1 VPTSFIEIKFAIRRL
16 LRRPA
21 ISLVAIFSLSLGISA
36 TISVLSLLEHIV
48 LHPFPYRNADRIV
61 ELTYR
66 EKLEIEYTP
75 AILREQIQQLRQAQ
89 SIEELVEM
97 DERPEAETTSG
108 IPQDVDVLFLSGNA
122 FEFFGVPALLGRTF
136 LPSDAPDNRTPQPVV
151 VFSYQYWQKRFNRNP
166 EVVGQTFRLGGR
178 AYTILGIMPR
188 TFTWWDCDVYV
199 PLDESDPSAKSFM
212 TVLRIRNG
220 FTKRQAAAE
229 ILPIFEQMRREH
241 PSLEQTAV
249 DLNSINDRFKR
260 SLGRA
265 LYLILAA
272 VILLLGIGCLNVSIL
287 LLAHGA
293 SRQQEFALRM
303 ALGATVGKIARQS
316 LTEATLISL
325 FGTLIGLV
333 ISWRTLP
340 IVTAFLPWQLFPNGL
355 HVPLDARVFL
365 LSAAL
370 ALSTCLAIALL
381 PAFQAARTDLR
392 QLLHSGL
399 QVAGPTIWMQV
410 TYLILVSIQIALSIV
425 LVTTTA
431 TAIDNYRALL
441 AVPLGYDPDHLADF
455 SIPIHVN
462 SYDVSEKR
470 ATYLRQLRDGVSEI
484 PGVISSSLGVIGPPY
499 SDWDFKVEVLGQ
511 VGQELELCN
520 VNFVDAEYFHTLRI
534 SLVEGRIWQDAEVN
548 RDDRLAI
555 VNRAFVKR
563 VLRGNDALGRSI
575 RLPDLKS
582 RPPDTLAASEST
594 GWAPIIG
601 VVADARNNGLDEP
614 TKPQI
619 YLPYS
624 VYMIDWIQLFVR
636 SQADPLLVEPTIRR
650 RIAEIDATQQVSSPV
665 VSMRERIAQQPEF
678 AKARLVAA
686 LATAFSILALLLA
699 GIGIYSV
706 VSYTVQQQKKQ
717 FAIRLALGARRGDI
731 AKHMLGRFTLSILVG
746 MLGGVVLSW
755 SLHRLI
761 AHWIGS
767 TGRVF
772 PQTVIS
778 CLLLI
783 GLAYV
788 ACAIPIMK
796 AALAQPM
803 HTLREE

>member
-1 VPTSFIEIKFAIRRL
+1 VPTSLIELKFAIRQL
-16 LRRPA
+16 LTRPA
-21 ISLVAIFSLSLGISA
+21 ISLVAILSLSLGISA
-36 TISVLSLLEHIV
+36 AITVVSLLEHIV

-75 AILREQIQQLRQAQ
+75 AIFREQIQQLYQTQ

-122 FEFFGVPALLGRTF
+122 FQFFGVPALLGRTF
-136 LPSDAPDNRTPQPVV
+136 LPSDAPDNQTPQPVV
-151 VFSYQYWQKRFNRNP
+151 VLSYQYWQKRFNGSP
-166 EVVGQTFRLGGR
+166 GVVGQTFRLGGH

-199 PLDESDPSAKSFM
+199 PLDKSDPSALSFM
-212 TVLRIRNG
+212 TVLRLRPG
-220 FTKRQAAAE
+220 FTKEQAAGE
-229 ILPIFEQMRREH
+229 ILPIFQQMRREH

-260 SLGRA
+260 SLGKS
-265 LYLILAA
+265 LYFILAA
-272 VILLLGIGCLNVSIL
+272 VFLLLGIGCLNVSIL

-316 LTEATLISL
+316 LTEAALISL

-340 IVTAFLPWQLFPNGL
+340 VVTAFLPWQLFPNGL

-370 ALSTCLAIALL
+370 ALSTSLAIALL
-381 PAFQAARTDLR
+381 PAFQAARPDLR

-399 QVAGPTIWMQV
+399 QVAGPTVWMQV
-410 TYLILVSIQIALSIV
+410 TYLILVSLQIALSIV

-441 AVPLGYDPDHLADF
+441 SVPLGYDPDHLADF
-455 SIPIHVN
+455 SIPIHIN

-470 ATYLRQLRDGVSEI
+470 ATYLRQLRDRVREI

-511 VGQELELCN
+511 VRQELELCN
-520 VNFVDAEYFHTLRI
+520 VNFVDADYFRTLRI
-534 SLVEGRIWQDAEVN
+534 PLVQGRIWQDAEVN
-548 RDDRLAI
+548 RSDRLAV
-555 VNRAFVKR
+555 VNHAFVKR
-563 VLRGNDALGRSI
+563 ILRGSDPLGRSI

-582 RPPDTLAASEST
+582 RPPDTLTASDST

-601 VVADARNNGLDEP
+601 VVGDARNNGLDEP

-624 VYMIDWIQLFVR
+624 LYLIDWIQLFVR
-636 SQADPLLVEPTIRR
+636 SQPDPLSLEPIVRR

-678 AKARLVAA
+678 AKGRLVAA
-686 LATAFSILALLLA
+686 LSAVFSTLALLLA
-699 GIGIYSV
+699 SIGIYSI
-706 VSYTVQQQKKQ
+706 VSHTVQQQKRQ
-717 FAIRLALGARRGDI
+717 FAIRLALGAQRGNI
-731 AKHMLGRFTLSILVG
+731 ANRMLSRLTLSIFTGVLV
-746 MLGGVVLSW
+746 GVVLS
-755 SLHRLI
+755 SLLHRLI
-761 AHWIGS
+761 EHWIGN
-767 TGRVF
+767 TGSVF
-772 PQTVIS
+772 HQIMIS
-778 CLLLI
+778 SILLI
-783 GLAYV
+783 GLAYL
-788 ACAIPIMK
+788 ACAVPMTK
-796 AALAQPM
+796 AVLAQPM
-803 HTLREE
+803 NTLREE